1 MLYRSRLYNF
11 IIKITRFD
19 FRRGFTTLSQAIKP
33 QHTKSVCEDFS
44 DKRKAVKAAL
54 NRNHN

>member
-44 DKRKAVKAAL
+44 DKRKAVKTA
-54 NRNHN
+54 